1 MYSVIY
7 LYPVPK
13 QSKEE
18 FVKINKK
25 AGHIYKEY
33 GAIEDDT
40 FQGTLIAPMYG
51 CEGMQTSVDL
61 HENETVML
69 SISTF
74 KSKSH
79 HDIVMESVDS
89 DKRIIDLYNKMI
101 KIIDI
106 SRVVRGEFE
115 KV

>member
-18 FVKINKK
+18 FIEINKR
-25 AGHIYKEY
+25 ASLIYKEF

-40 FQGTLIAPMYG
+40 FQSTNIAPMYG
-51 CEGMQTSVDL
+51 CEGMKASVVL
-61 HENETVML
+61 HENETMML

-74 KSKSH
+74 NSRNH
-79 HDIVMESVDS
+79 HDMVMGKVDR
-89 DKRIIDLYNKMI
+89 DKEILELYNKMI
-101 KIIDI
+101 NIIDI
-106 SRVVRGEFE
+106 NRVVRGEFE